1 MTSPIGP
8 PGRATEVPL
17 CDPTARGTLARAMQ
31 PRRDRR
37 ARVRALCALALI
49 SLVVTTGPVAALEV
63 ATVRQGA
70 CSGLSG
76 WRLSVARDGGS
87 LSVRL
92 AVRGGRAG
100 QRWNVFMDHNGNG
113 FFAGHRISRS
123 RGFWEVR
130 RRVANRPGID
140 TIRFGAH
147 NVATG
152 ETCRGRASA

>member
-17 CDPTARGTLARAMQ
+17 CDPTVRGTLDRAMQ
-31 PRRDRR
+31 PPRGRSM
-37 ARVRALCALALI
+37 RALCVLALV
-49 SLVVTTGPVAALEV
+49 SLVVFAGPVAALEV
-63 ATVRQGA
+63 ATIRQGA
-70 CSGLSG
+70 CSGPSG

-87 LSVRL
+87 LRVRL

-130 RRVANRPGID
+130 RRVANRAGID
-140 TIRFGAH
+140 TIRFGTH

>member
-1 MTSPIGP
+1 
-8 PGRATEVPL
+8 
-17 CDPTARGTLARAMQ
+17 MQ
-31 PRRDRR
+31 PRRDR
-37 ARVRALCALALI
+37 RVRALCALALI
-49 SLVVTTGPVAALEV
+49 ALVVIAGPVAARED

-70 CSGLSG
+70 CSGPSG

-87 LSVRL
+87 LRVRL

-113 FFAGHRISRS
+113 FFAGHRISQS